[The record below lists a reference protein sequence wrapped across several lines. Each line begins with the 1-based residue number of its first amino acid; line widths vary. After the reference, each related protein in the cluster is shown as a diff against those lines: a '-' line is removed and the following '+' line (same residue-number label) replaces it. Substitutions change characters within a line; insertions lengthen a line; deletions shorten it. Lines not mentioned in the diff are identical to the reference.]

1 MTDLSIIIVCYKGW
15 EQLNNCLGVLDS
27 FTGTTFKTEVI
38 VVDNKS
44 DDDAIYKTKTRFPKF
59 GFIFNKINGGFAN
72 GCNLGAG
79 NALGEFILFLN
90 PDTVAHESEIEK
102 LLKTA
107 KQNPE
112 FTLVSCRQ
120 VNKNGK
126 ENIPYGPFPSMFN
139 LTGFQRAIFGN
150 RMSEV
155 RRPKSEISFPD
166 WISGSVIL
174 IKNETFKKLG
184 GFDEDFWMYYED
196 VDLCRRTRNIDGE
209 IAFCSNITI
218 EHNHGGSSRINL
230 KTTSLTK
237 TEVQI
242 SRHVYISK
250 HKTGFEKFMI
260 QVFLVTNNLV
270 SGGIMA
276 LLGLV
281 LFFIP
286 KVFSRTVIYCRLIGY
301 YLGSLFRLSWISPR
315 SVNFKRGQTD
325 APDSTLYEFD

>member
-1 MTDLSIIIVCYKGW
+1 
-15 EQLNNCLGVLDS
+15 
-27 FTGTTFKTEVI
+27 
-38 VVDNKS
+38 
-44 DDDAIYKTKTRFPKF
+44 
-59 GFIFNKINGGFAN
+59 
-72 GCNLGAG
+72 
-79 NALGEFILFLN
+79 
-90 PDTVAHESEIEK
+90 
-102 LLKTA
+102 
-107 KQNPE
+107 
-112 FTLVSCRQ
+112 
-120 VNKNGK
+120 
-126 ENIPYGPFPSMFN
+126 
-139 LTGFQRAIFGN
+139 
-150 RMSEV
+150 
-155 RRPKSEISFPD
+155 
-166 WISGSVIL
+166 
-174 IKNETFKKLG
+174 
-184 GFDEDFWMYYED
+184 MYYED

-286 KVFSRTVIYCRLIGY
+286 KVFSRTVIYYRLIGY

-315 SVNFKRGQTD
+315 SVNFKRDQTD